1 MQLKDYC
8 INLLPEEFRE
18 DLWTNDLFHGGSVA
32 SEPAINLSRQIYN
45 SEDFQKMTM
54 DQIAWYE
61 TKLGIKYGAAMYAM
75 TDAKRRKLVEL
86 FWRAWDHPS
95 VDSVKNILD
104 VIGVSYT
111 SVQYRHRLGIIYV
124 GLGEDTPDEL
134 FDIAKDAI
142 RRHIPAHIKIEYNI
156 VPPQDHYATCAE
168 VNAMTMAQL
177 KACHFTS
184 FDKNEDDE
192 DVPLG
197 NYYFKI
203 EVEEANENGD

>member
-18 DLWTNDLFHGGSVA
+18 DLWTKSIFQGGSSA
-32 SEPAINLSRQIYN
+32 TEPFILQMRDLYN

-54 DQIAWYE
+54 ERIAWFE
-61 TKLGIKYGAAMYAM
+61 AKLGINYGIMLYAM
-75 TDAKRRKLVEL
+75 ADAKRRKLVEL

-95 VDSVKNILD
+95 VESVKNILTT
-104 VIGVSYT
+104 IGVAYT
-111 SVQYRHRLGIIYV
+111 SVQYRYKLGTIYV
-124 GLGEDTPDEL
+124 GVGEDTPDEL
-134 FDIAKDAI
+134 FNIAKDAI

-156 VPPQDHYATCAE
+156 MPPQDHYATCAE
-168 VNAMTMAQL
+168 VNAMTMTQL